1 MVEIGKIKNMV
12 NIIHNLINKQLYNI
26 NNILV

>member
-1 MVEIGKIKNMV
+1 MVKIGKIKNMV